1 MSRVRET
8 ARQRAYQA
16 GSEPRLTERHKLS
29 SVYFDQEDQG
39 VYRYRVERPLA
50 GFGVSAA
57 AGLFSGLLGVGG
69 GFIKVPAMNILMRV
83 PMKAA
88 VATSN
93 FMIGVTA
100 AASAFIYYSQGLVD
114 PGLAAMV
121 IIGVFSGTNLG
132 TRLLEHS
139 KAANV
144 RFVFAIFLA
153 VLGIAMAV
161 RALGFSG
168 VV

>member
-1 MSRVRET
+1 DVVFLK
-8 ARQRAYQA
+8 AAA
-16 GSEPRLTERHKLS
+16 LS
-29 SVYFDQEDQG
+29 S
-39 VYRYRVERPLA
+39 
-50 GFGVSAA
+50 
-57 AGLFSGLLGVGG
+57 
-69 GFIKVPAMNILMRV
+69 LMRV
-83 PMKAA
+83 PRRGR

-100 AASAFIYYSQGLVD
+100 AASAVIYYSQGLVG
-114 PGLAAMV
+114 PSLAAMV
-121 IIGVFSGTNLG
+121 IIGVFTGTNLG
-132 TRLLEHS
+132 TRLLVRA